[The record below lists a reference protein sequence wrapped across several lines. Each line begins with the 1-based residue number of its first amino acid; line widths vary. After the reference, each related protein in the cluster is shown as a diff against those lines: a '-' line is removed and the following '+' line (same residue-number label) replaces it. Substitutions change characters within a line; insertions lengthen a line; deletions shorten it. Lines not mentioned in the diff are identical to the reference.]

1 MTAVRPAETAA
12 GEVRT
17 ATARD
22 RAAIR
27 SLWRERF
34 GDLGDSTHL
43 DAALGD
49 GAAATGF
56 VAESGEGVV
65 GFATVSLFDPD
76 TASGYVGGVYPPT
89 AFPDATGVIH
99 QLAVDSSVS
108 DRRVGSA
115 LTRRCMDWARG
126 RTPMMLVV
134 LWRRPDHVDG
144 SVLAERFD
152 YDEVVRLKGYY
163 RGRREHCPDCGQ
175 HCTCDATVHV
185 RPLSQRPTD
194 EQQLENTET
203 MRDTTA
209 TIEESI

>member
-1 MTAVRPAETAA
+1 MTVAQNSETAA

-17 ATARD
+17 GTARD
-22 RAAIR
+22 REQILD
-27 SLWRERF
+27 LWHDRF
-34 GDLGDSTHL
+34 GHLGDTAHL

-49 GAAATGF
+49 DDAATAF
-56 VAESGEGVV
+56 VGESGEEVV
-65 GFATVSLFDPD
+65 GFAIVSLFDPD
-76 TASGYVGGVYPPT
+76 TASGYVGGVYPPRE
-89 AFPDATGVIH
+89 FPEGTGVIH
-99 QLAVDSSVS
+99 QLAVDPSVS

-152 YDEVVRLKGYY
+152 YDEILRLKGYY
-163 RGRREHCPDCGQ
+163 RSRRDHCPDCGQ

-194 EQQLENTET
+194 EQHPENTET
-203 MRDTTA
+203 RET
-209 TIEESI
+209 